1 MFPFSDASL
10 QHRTLPYV
18 TMALISLS
26 VLVFLYEMTLG
37 GSGTLTGSSSLD
49 LDIFFL
55 KWGFIADELTA
66 EQPFR
71 NLRTGIGLV
80 NIETPVHTVFT
91 IFSSMFIHGGFM
103 HLAGNMMFLWVFG
116 DNIEDRLGHLR
127 YLVFYLIAGSAATL
141 SQWVIDTSSQTPLIG
156 ASGAI
161 SGVLGAYLIIF
172 PYNRI
177 KALII
182 FYLITVVEMR
192 AIWLLGAWFIWQLIQ
207 GSMSLGLANSVN
219 VAFFAHVGGFVAGMA
234 MASVYKLV
242 KGEQVIPGRGGS
254 SRGGGG
260 NPWDYWHQAGR
271 GRH

>member
-10 QHRTLPYV
+10 HHRTLPYV

-26 VLVFLYEMTLG
+26 VVVFLYEMTLAG
-37 GSGTLTGSSSLD
+37 GGILTGSSSLD
-49 LDIFFL
+49 LDIFFF

-71 NLRTGIGLV
+71 NLTTGIGSV

-116 DNIEDRLGHLR
+116 DNIEDRLGHVR
-127 YLVFYLIAGSAATL
+127 YLVFYLIAGVAATL
-141 SQWVIDTSSQTPLIG
+141 SQWVIDTDSQTPLIG

-161 SGVLGAYLIIF
+161 SGVLGAYLVF
-172 PYNRI
+172 YPNNKI

-192 AIWLLGAWFIWQLIQ
+192 AMWLLGAWFIWQLIQ
-207 GSMSLGLANSVN
+207 GGMSFGLANSVN
-219 VAFFAHVGGFVAGMA
+219 VAFFAHIGGFVAGMA
-234 MASVYKLV
+234 LAATYQLV
-242 KGEQVIPGRGGS
+242 KGEQVISRRGWRSGAGR
-254 SRGGGG
+254 

-271 GRH
+271 GRD